1 MIKPLVVETVAHER
15 AESDQD
21 GFAKRDES
29 NKAQL
34 PKEGLNMQNMVYE
47 VYETI
52 ISTIMK
58 AES

>member
-1 MIKPLVVETVAHER
+1 VIKPLVVETVAHER

-21 GFAKRDES
+21 EFAKRDES

-34 PKEGLNMQNMVYE
+34 PKEGLNMQYMVSTR
-47 VYETI
+47 YETI
-52 ISTIMK
+52 STTK